1 MESHGPH
8 IVEAVVEVAGHLLG
22 RTVID
27 YLRKNLMTSR
37 QVEQGDD
44 YMDRSRE
51 LLQKHLQLMELD
63 EQARVRDNYMKSVHN
78 VCMTWPITSSDSWSN
93 RARVIKRALDNNNG
107 SRTQKLFQARKY
119 NRRAK
124 ESFKFIKVNRY
135 CSERGL

>member
-27 YLRKNLMTSR
+27 YL
-37 QVEQGDD
+37 
-44 YMDRSRE
+44 E

-135 CSERGL
+135 CSERGLC